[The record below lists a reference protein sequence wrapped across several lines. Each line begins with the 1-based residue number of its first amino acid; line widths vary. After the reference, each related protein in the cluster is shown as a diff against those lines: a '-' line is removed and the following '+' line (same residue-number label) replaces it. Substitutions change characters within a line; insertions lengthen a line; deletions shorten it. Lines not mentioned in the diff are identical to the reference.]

1 MSAFESNRKTC
12 SIIWMGTE
20 FDHINNVWVF
30 PKREF
35 NGKTKGIYVLPCGHI
50 ILVPKY
56 VQILFDFSDF

>member
-1 MSAFESNRKTC
+1 MSAFESNRKTR

-35 NGKTKGIYVLPCGHI
+35 NQKTGNLLPS
-50 ILVPKY
+50 LWPY
-56 VQILFDFSDF
+56 NFSSKIC